1 MSQYQQGPQF
11 QPDRQQG
18 VPPNPPKKRHVLR
31 NVVIALS
38 AAFVLVVGG
47 CIAVLASSVNEATKE
62 TTAKKAEAPPASS
75 SPSSTRPSSAATE
88 PPATTE
94 PTAPPTDAEERVAKV
109 GATQWFEYSDGM
121 KVQVTS
127 LKRFR
132 ISQYAA
138 GGKPGDMGVV
148 VTVTIQNGSSSTF
161 EAGLVDVKVA
171 SGPNGDQA
179 ESVFDSDQNLGGGF
193 EGSILPGKKKTARYG
208 FAIPKAHVSSTLQLE
223 VAPGWDYEGS
233 HFEGKVSRL
242 IDEPRGQK
250 TGSAEGGSRSSA
262 V

>member
-11 QPDRQQG
+11 QPDPRQG
-18 VPPNPPKKRHVLR
+18 VPPNAPKRRRVLR
-31 NVVIALS
+31 NIVIALS
-38 AAFVLVVGG
+38 AGFVLIVGG
-47 CIAVLASSVNEATKE
+47 CVAVLASGVNEATKE
-62 TTAKKAEAPPASS
+62 TSATKAEAPPSS
-75 SPSSTRPSSAATE
+75 SQPSSNPSSPDSE
-88 PPATTE
+88 PPATAE
-94 PTAPPTDAEERVAKV
+94 PTTTPTDEDRVAKV
-109 GATQWFEYSDGM
+109 GASDWFDYSDGM

-138 GGKPGDMGVV
+138 GGKPGDVGVI
-148 VTVTIQNGSSSTF
+148 VTVTLQNGSSSTF
-161 EAGLVDVKVA
+161 DTSLVDVKLA

-208 FAIPKAHVSSTLQLE
+208 FAIPRAHVSSTLQLE

-233 HFEGKVSRL
+233 HFEGKVS
-242 IDEPRGQK
+242 G
-250 TGSAEGGSRSSA
+250 
-262 V
+262 